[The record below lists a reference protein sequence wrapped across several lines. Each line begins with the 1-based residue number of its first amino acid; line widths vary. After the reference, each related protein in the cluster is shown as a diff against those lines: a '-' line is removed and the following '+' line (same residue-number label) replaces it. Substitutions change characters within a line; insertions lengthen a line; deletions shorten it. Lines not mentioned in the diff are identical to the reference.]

1 MKTAPSRIVNTGPNS
16 FSISRIAKNEG
27 CNIKYTESPIV
38 RGAKSKAEMETL
50 NKVFRILV
58 ICSIKLSI
66 RLNIFAL
73 YLVIVLSSE
82 WLFALKIV
90 SPQEVLLSFYHCS
103 A

>member
-1 MKTAPSRIVNTGPNS
+1 
-16 FSISRIAKNEG
+16 
-27 CNIKYTESPIV
+27 
-38 RGAKSKAEMETL
+38 METL

-66 RLNIFAL
+66 RLNIFVL

-90 SPQEVLLSFYHCS
+90 SLHEVLLSFYDCS
-103 A
+103 AWYMNIIWCGPI